1 MKAKST
7 ININIRCTPKE
18 KKLLKELSK
27 KAGLTISDY
36 IKNKALGRKV
46 EIRVSTIGIEE
57 V

>member
-1 MKAKST
+1 MKKTSEEK
-7 ININIRCTPKE
+7 INIRCTVKE
-18 KKLLKELSK
+18 KKLLKELAK
-27 KAGLTISDY
+27 RAGLTISDY